1 MSGSVVGK
9 QGDSRPRIVVCEYLT
24 RPSCDI
30 YNGGI
35 VNQIAQLCA
44 EKQFDCFNIPPSYD
58 DLVKFA
64 KLCAEITL
72 RRFQSARG

>member
-35 VNQIAQLCA
+35 VNQIAKLRA
-44 EKQFDCFNIPPSYD
+44 EKQFGCFNIPP
-58 DLVKFA
+58 
-64 KLCAEITL
+64 
-72 RRFQSARG
+72 